1 MTFRQPRGPGTAS
14 EPVADPRLAGIRAT
28 LSDSGRS

>member
-14 EPVADPRLAGIRAT
+14 EPDADPRLAGIRAT